1 MKNLNLQETFF
12 FIFLIAISI
21 GFLYV
26 IGPFIMDIFMAV
38 VLAILF
44 KKPMTY
50 FVKKF
55 NDNTNKAASITLL
68 IVLIVIVIPLTFIG
82 VMVSREVGSTYIA
95 FTKNWPVIQN
105 YIKDLPD
112 KVSSIPYLENAIDD
126 LDWNE
131 ISKGMNQ
138 LMTTI
143 ASFVFTLIQKTFINV
158 GVLMIHFFIVMFLLY
173 YLLADGKALI
183 AKIQY
188 YLPLKDSD
196 EQELF
201 HKLEQVTDA
210 LVVNTFMIGLIEG
223 TFGGVLFAILGIP
236 SPFFWGTVMVFL
248 SIIPL
253 VGANS
258 ILVPMTLVQFAI
270 GNFWTGMTIL
280 VIGVGAILINQN
292 IVRPRLDGH
301 KSGMHPA
308 IMFLASMGGL
318 VWLGIIGFLAGP
330 MITAL
335 FLVLWHQF
343 GEKYQNKLEE
353 FNKG

>member
-12 FIFLIAISI
+12 FIILIAVTI

-26 IGPFIMDIFMAV
+26 IGPFIMDIFMAI

-44 KKPMTY
+44 KKPMAY
-50 FVKKF
+50 FINRF
-55 NDNTNKAASITLL
+55 NDNNSKAAMMTLL
-68 IVLIVIVIPLTFIG
+68 IVFFVIVIPMTFIG
-82 VMVSREVGSTYIA
+82 VMVSREVGSTYIS
-95 FTKNWPVIQN
+95 FTENWPEIQN
-105 YIKDLPD
+105 YVKNLPE
-112 KVSSIPYLENAIDD
+112 KVSSIPYLEDAIDD

-131 ISKGMNQ
+131 IAKGMNQ

-143 ASFVFTLIQKTFINV
+143 AGFIFTLIQKTFINV
-158 GVLMIHFFIVMFLLY
+158 GVIFIHFFIVMFLLY

-183 AKIQY
+183 AKVQY
-188 YLPLKDSD
+188 LLPLKDSD
-196 EQELF
+196 EQVLF

-210 LVVNTFMIGLIEG
+210 LVVNTFMIGMIEG
-223 TFGGVLFAILGIP
+223 TYGGILFAILGIP
-236 SPFFWGTVMVFL
+236 SPFFWGTLMVFL

-258 ILVPMTLVQFAI
+258 ILVPVAIVQFAI
-270 GNFWTGMTIL
+270 GNFWTGMIIL
-280 VIGVGAILINQN
+280 VVGVGAILINQN

-318 VWLGIIGFLAGP
+318 VWLGIIGFLIGP
-330 MITAL
+330 MMTAL
-335 FLVLWHQF
+335 FLVLWQQF
-343 GEKYQNKLEE
+343 GEKYHNKLEE
-353 FNKG
+353 YNKG

>member
-1 MKNLNLQETFF
+1 MKNINLQETFF
-12 FIFLIAISI
+12 FIILIIVSI

-26 IGPFIMDIFMAV
+26 IGPFIMDIFMAI

-44 KKPMTY
+44 KKPMAY
-50 FVKKF
+50 FIKRYK
-55 NDNTNKAASITLL
+55 DNSSKAAMMTLL
-68 IVLIVIVIPLTFIG
+68 VVLVVIVIPMTFIG
-82 VMVSREVGSTYIA
+82 VMVSKEVGSTYVS
-95 FTKNWPVIQN
+95 FTENWPKIQN
-105 YIKDLPD
+105 YIKDLPQ
-112 KVSSIPYLENAIDD
+112 KAASIPYLRNAIDD

-131 ISKGMNQ
+131 IAKGMNQ

-143 ASFVFTLIQKTFINV
+143 AGFIFTLIQQTFINV
-158 GVLMIHFFIVMFLLY
+158 GVIFIHFFIVMFLLY
-173 YLLADGKALI
+173 YLLADGKALVV
-183 AKIQY
+183 KIQY
-188 YLPLKDSD
+188 LLPLKDSD

-210 LVVNTFMIGLIEG
+210 LVINTFMIGIAEG
-223 TFGGVLFAILGIP
+223 TFGGILFAILGIP
-236 SPFFWGTVMVFL
+236 SPFFWGTLMVFL

-258 ILVPMTLVQFAI
+258 ILVPVAIVQLAI
-270 GNFWTGMTIL
+270 GNFWPGMIIL

-292 IVRPRLDGH
+292 IIRPRLDGN

-330 MITAL
+330 MLTAL
-335 FLVLWHQF
+335 FIVLWHQF
-343 GEKYQNKLEE
+343 GVKYQNKLEE
-353 FNKG
+353 YNKG

>member
-12 FIFLIAISI
+12 FIFLILVSI

-26 IGPFIMDIFMAV
+26 IGPFLMDIFMAV

-50 FVKKF
+50 FKKKF
-55 NDNTNKAASITLL
+55 KENTNKAASITLL
-68 IVLIVIVIPLTFIG
+68 IVLFVIVLPLTFIG

-95 FTKNWPVIQN
+95 FTENWPLIQN

-112 KVSSIPYLENAIDD
+112 KVSSIPYLKDAIDD

-131 ISKGMNQ
+131 IAKGMNK

-143 ASFVFTLIQKTFINV
+143 AGFVFTLIQKTFINV

-173 YLLADGKALI
+173 YFLADGKKLV

-188 YLPLKDSD
+188 LLPLKDSD
-196 EQELF
+196 EEELF
-201 HKLEQVTDA
+201 HKLEQVADA

-223 TFGGVLFAILGIP
+223 SFGGILFALLGIP

-258 ILVPMTLVQFAI
+258 ILIPMALVQFAI
-270 GNFWTGMTIL
+270 GNFWTGMIIL
-280 VIGVGAILINQN
+280 VVGVGAILINQN
-292 IVRPRLDGH
+292 IIRPRLDGH

-318 VWLGIIGFLAGP
+318 VWLGVIGFLAGP

-335 FLVLWHQF
+335 FLVMWHQF
-343 GEKYQNKLEE
+343 GEKYQNSLKQ

>member
-12 FIFLIAISI
+12 FIILVMATI

-26 IGPFIMDIFMAV
+26 IGPFIMDLFMAMI
-38 VLAILF
+38 LAILF
-44 KKPMTY
+44 KKPKSY
-50 FVKKF
+50 FVKRFKE
-55 NDNTNKAASITLL
+55 NNTKAAMLTLL
-68 IVLIVIVIPLTFIG
+68 IVLFVIIIPLAFIG
-82 VMVSREVGSTYIA
+82 VMVSREVSYTYIS
-95 FTKNWPVIQN
+95 FTENWPRIQD

-112 KVSSIPYLENAIDD
+112 KVSSLPYLRDAIDD

-131 ISKGMNQ
+131 IAKGMNQ
-138 LMTTI
+138 LMTTV
-143 ASFVFTLIQKTFINV
+143 AGFVFTLIQKTFINV
-158 GVLMIHFFIVMFLLY
+158 GVLIIHFFIVMFLLY
-173 YLLADGKALI
+173 YLLADGKKLI

-188 YLPLKDSD
+188 LLPLKDSD
-196 EQELF
+196 ERELIV
-201 HKLEQVTDA
+201 KLEQVTDA
-210 LVVNTFMIGLIEG
+210 LIVNTFMIGIIEG
-223 TFGGVLFAILGIP
+223 TFGGILFAILGIP
-236 SPFFWGTVMVFL
+236 SPFFWGTIMVFL

-258 ILVPMTLVQFAI
+258 ILIPMAIIQFAI
-270 GNFWTGMTIL
+270 GNFWTGMIIL

-343 GEKYQNKLEE
+343 GVKYQNKLEKY
-353 FNKG
+353 NKG